1 MNDIAAAIIK
11 AASSTATTAGIRMPR
26 IGAPLADG
34 IFAGIVRGQD
44 ADHALVLLAE
54 APKRM
59 KWKAA
64 MEWAQA
70 QAQGGT
76 LPTRSEQAILF
87 GNLKDQFPEGGWYWS
102 CEQYA
107 GDEAYAWCQYFD
119 NGSQGDTHKGTGLR
133 ARAVRR
139 LPLVIQ

>member
-1 MNDIAAAIIK
+1 MDSIATAAAPT
-11 AASSTATTAGIRMPR
+11 TATSASTSAGIPMPR

-34 IFAGIVRGQD
+34 IFAGIVRGENE
-44 ADHALVLLAE
+44 DHALVLLAE
-54 APKRM
+54 TPKRM

-64 MEWAQA
+64 MEWAQKLGA
-70 QAQGGT
+70 S
-76 LPTRSEQAILF
+76 LPTRSEQAVLF
-87 GNLKDQFPEGGWYWS
+87 GNLKDQFPDGGWHWS

-107 GDEAYAWCQYFD
+107 GDGAYAWCQTFD
-119 NGSQGDTHKGTGLR
+119 NGYQGYGHKGLELR